1 MHGSPVDELEQSEDS
16 SLRFLGYTCNAN
28 EHSAYFL
35 IREFRKTRDSDFLR
49 TMS

>member
-1 MHGSPVDELEQSEDS
+1 MHGSPVDELEQSEDG

-35 IREFRKTRDSDFLR
+35 IREFR
-49 TMS
+49 